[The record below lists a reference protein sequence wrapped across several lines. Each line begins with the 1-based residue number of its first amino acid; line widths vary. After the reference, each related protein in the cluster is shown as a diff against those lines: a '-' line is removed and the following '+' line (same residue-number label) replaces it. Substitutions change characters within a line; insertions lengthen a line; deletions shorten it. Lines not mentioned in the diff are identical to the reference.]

1 MTTFQEWVSGKTESL
16 NKEIEDIKNNKMET
30 LELRNI
36 LMEMKNSLNGL
47 NSRVDMTNEKSPWT
61 WKNKIKMI

>member
-1 MTTFQEWVSGKTESL
+1 
-16 NKEIEDIKNNKMET
+16 MET

-47 NSRVDMTNEKSPWT
+47 NSRVDMTDEKSPWT

>member
-1 MTTFQEWVSGKTESL
+1 
-16 NKEIEDIKNNKMET
+16 MET

-47 NSRVDMTNEKSPWT
+47 NSRVDMTDEKSP
-61 WKNKIKMI
+61 